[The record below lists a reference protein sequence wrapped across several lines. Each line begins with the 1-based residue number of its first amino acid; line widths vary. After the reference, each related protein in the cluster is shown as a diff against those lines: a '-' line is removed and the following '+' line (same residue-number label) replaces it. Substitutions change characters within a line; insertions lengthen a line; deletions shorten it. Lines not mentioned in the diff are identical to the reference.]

1 MHTAQMRICYLSLC
15 LPAWFLDTPSL
26 ADRSQA
32 EQPICHNFGT
42 IYDLG
47 RVDWLYSMLV
57 AALAVQ
63 DTARH

>member
-1 MHTAQMRICYLSLC
+1 M
-15 LPAWFLDTPSL
+15 
-26 ADRSQA
+26 A